1 MFQVFHLFQTYVV
14 SVSFGCFKSRSWRS
28 TCCNC
33 VMLLLHRSPHVSK
46 VCCCCVVTM
55 PPWSLC
61 RLVLRACG
69 HALLASTARSPW
81 VSVFQKYTA
90 THCCVGHHAAC
101 TPTGGIVMWTGPDRT
116 GPVVRSV
123 KHRTREYSGL
133 VHLKDRPCNQTGK
146 NQLN

>member
-1 MFQVFHLFQTYVV
+1 MFHMLLWLYTHVLSVFICVQMYVA
-14 SVSFGCFKSRSWRS
+14 SVSFGCFKSRPWGS

-33 VMLLLHRSPHVSK
+33 VLLLLHGSPYVSK

-61 RLVLRACG
+61 RLVLCAWGRALP
-69 HALLASTARSPW
+69 AATARSPW

-101 TPTGGIVMWTGPDRT
+101 TPTGGIVTWTEPDR
-116 GPVVRSV
+116 RF
-123 KHRTREYSGL
+123 
-133 VHLKDRPCNQTGK
+133 DR
-146 NQLN
+146 